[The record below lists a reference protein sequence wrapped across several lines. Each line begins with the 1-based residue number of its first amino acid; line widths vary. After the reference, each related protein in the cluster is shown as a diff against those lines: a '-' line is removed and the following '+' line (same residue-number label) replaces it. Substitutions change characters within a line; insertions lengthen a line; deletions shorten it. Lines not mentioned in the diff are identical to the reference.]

1 MYCTVVQCLLFVHKH
16 AMGHNSACFFSEFSH
31 EINEKTVLNFIKL
44 LTARSLSLGNRCPT
58 VGGKKADASA
68 TIHFTYSIAGLIV
81 SENAVAPYTTD
92 SAHCPKN
99 NLKLHCHGW
108 NRCNS
113 LYPGLFLLYSVQN
126 PDIYR

>member
-1 MYCTVVQCLLFVHKH
+1 MNVCIFFIAVYVLHVLFVHKH

-68 TIHFTYSIAGLIV
+68 TIHYSIQY
-81 SENAVAPYTTD
+81 SRSD
-92 SAHCPKN
+92 SVRNC
-99 NLKLHCHGW
+99 C
-108 NRCNS
+108 CT
-113 LYPGLFLLYSVQN
+113 LYDRQCTLSQK
-126 PDIYR
+126 

>member
-1 MYCTVVQCLLFVHKH
+1 MNVCIFFIAVYVLHVLFVHKH
-16 AMGHNSACFFSEFSH
+16 AMGHNSACFFSEFSN
-31 EINEKTVLNFIKL
+31 EINDKTVLNFIKL

-92 SAHCPKN
+92 SAQHTVPK
-99 NLKLHCHGW
+99 
-108 NRCNS
+108 
-113 LYPGLFLLYSVQN
+113 
-126 PDIYR
+126 II